1 MKYLVKHWVSVDVL
15 AEELVD
21 EKDINVKLNDLGK
34 YEEPTENAT
43 IKVLNYKVI
52 RRTYEDDP
60 KSNDSSK
67 ERISNKWY

>member
-1 MKYLVKHWVSVDVL
+1 MKYLVKHWVSVDIL

-21 EKDINVKLNDLGK
+21 EKEIDIKTNLLGK
-34 YEEPTENAT
+34 YEEPTENAI

-52 RRTYEDDP
+52 RRTYEDDA

>member
-1 MKYLVKHWVSVDVL
+1 MKYLVKHWVSVDIL

-21 EKDINVKLNDLGK
+21 EKEIDIKTNCLSK

-52 RRTYEDDP
+52 RRTYEDDS

>member
-1 MKYLVKHWVSVDVL
+1 MKYLVKHWVSVDIL

-21 EKDINVKLNDLGK
+21 EKEIDIKTNLLGK
-34 YEEPTENAT
+34 YEEPTENAI

-52 RRTYEDDP
+52 RRTYEDDS

-67 ERISNKWY
+67 ERISNK

>member
-1 MKYLVKHWVSVDVL
+1 MKYLVKHWVSVDIL

-21 EKDINVKLNDLGK
+21 EKEIDIKTNCLSK
-34 YEEPTENAT
+34 YEEPTENAI

-52 RRTYEDDP
+52 RRTYEDEP

>member
-1 MKYLVKHWVSVDVL
+1 MKYLVKHWVSVDIL

-21 EKDINVKLNDLGK
+21 EKEIDIKTNLLSK

-67 ERISNKWY
+67 ERISNK

>member
-1 MKYLVKHWVSVDVL
+1 MKYLVKHWVSVDIL

-21 EKDINVKLNDLGK
+21 EKEIDIKTNCLSK
-34 YEEPTENAT
+34 YEEPTENAI

-52 RRTYEDDP
+52 RRTYEDDS

-67 ERISNKWY
+67 ERISNK

>member
-1 MKYLVKHWVSVDVL
+1 MKYLVKHWVSVDIL

-21 EKDINVKLNDLGK
+21 EKEIDIKTNCLSK

-52 RRTYEDDP
+52 RRTYEDDS

-67 ERISNKWY
+67 ERISNK

>member
-15 AEELVD
+15 AEELFD
-21 EKDINVKLNDLGK
+21 EKYINVNLNYLGK

-60 KSNDSSK
+60 KSNNSSK
-67 ERISNKWY
+67 ERTSNK

>member
-1 MKYLVKHWVSVDVL
+1 MKYLVKHWVSVDIL

-21 EKDINVKLNDLGK
+21 EKEIDIKTNCLGK
-34 YEEPTENAT
+34 YEEPTENAI

-52 RRTYEDDP
+52 RRTYEDDS

-67 ERISNKWY
+67 ERISNK